1 MLFRL
6 LPEWVVDDMADF
18 LLFGLQFLPQVHT
31 TLMTCSCTSTVQ
43 VVSNYCS
50 PTLVTW
56 LQTMLCHTHYFSNPY
71 LVSKLVEV
79 LFVVNP
85 QVQEKTGEIYSQI
98 MSHPIC
104 QEHLPRSV
112 QVILTN

>member
-1 MLFRL
+1 M
-6 LPEWVVDDMADF
+6 
-18 LLFGLQFLPQVHT
+18 
-31 TLMTCSCTSTVQ
+31 
-43 VVSNYCS
+43 SNYCS

-104 QEHLPRSV
+104 QEHLPR
-112 QVILTN
+112 